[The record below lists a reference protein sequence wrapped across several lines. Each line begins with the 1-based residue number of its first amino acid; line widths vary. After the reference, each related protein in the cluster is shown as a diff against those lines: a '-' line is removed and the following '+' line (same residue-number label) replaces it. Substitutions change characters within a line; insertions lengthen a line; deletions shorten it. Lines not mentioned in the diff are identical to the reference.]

1 MPEDDPRVALTTA
14 AAARGL
20 SLAQLSAAIRR
31 NAAYLQQF
39 VARGTPRR
47 LAEEDR
53 RVLAAMLGVSER
65 ALGGPDLPEPPFALP
80 RLDVRASAGPGAF
93 AERDDVVALEAVDP
107 ALARSLRLRPGRAGM
122 VTVQGDSMEPQ
133 LNDGDQL
140 IVDTGERSPGA
151 VGRLYVIRVDG
162 ALMVKRVRL
171 VDGRPVAVSDNPLAA
186 PVPDSEVELV
196 GRVVWRMGAP
206 R

>member
-1 MPEDDPRVALTTA
+1 LTTA